1 MLEIAGLE
9 EHQQVEVPGATEVG
23 NDDGVDRHGGEEGV
37 PGGGGDCGQ
46 GSLRGGADGLLDVE
60 QLPSRDG
67 RMLGR
72 PLKRQP
78 QPRDVPQH
86 PHHT

>member
-23 NDDGVDRHGGEEGV
+23 DDDGVDRHGGEEGV
-37 PGGGGDCGQ
+37 PGGGGDGGQ
-46 GSLRGGADGLLDVE
+46 GSLCRRADGLLDVE
-60 QLPSRDG
+60 QLPTRD
-67 RMLGR
+67 RRVLGR
-72 PLKRQP
+72 SLERQP